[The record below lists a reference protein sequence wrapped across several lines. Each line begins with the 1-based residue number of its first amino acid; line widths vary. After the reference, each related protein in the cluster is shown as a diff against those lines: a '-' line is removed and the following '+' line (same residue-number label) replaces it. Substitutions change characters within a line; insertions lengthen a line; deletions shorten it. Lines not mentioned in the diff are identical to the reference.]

1 VVGSNQNGDP
11 AAPEGAS
18 GYRLGNTVKYA
29 DKYMVVAN
37 TPLAV
42 KAGCDVL
49 KAGGSAVDAAVA
61 VQAVLGLVEPQSST
75 IAGSGFMMYYDAK
88 TKQVTA
94 YDGRETAPAAANEFY
109 LIRQ

>member
-1 VVGSNQNGDP
+1 MTPRQISKDDSNTTPPNLIVDNDPTSCSKLAQDGSSVVVGSNQNGDP

-49 KAGGSAVDAAVA
+49 KQAVA
-61 VQAVLGLVEPQSST
+61 QS
-75 IAGSGFMMYYDAK
+75 MQPLRYK
-88 TKQVTA
+88 
-94 YDGRETAPAAANEFY
+94 RC
-109 LIRQ
+109 

>member
-1 VVGSNQNGDP
+1 MVVGSNQNGDP

-42 KAGCDVL
+42 KSRLRCV
-49 KAGGSAVDAAVA
+49 KS
-61 VQAVLGLVEPQSST
+61 
-75 IAGSGFMMYYDAK
+75 
-88 TKQVTA
+88 
-94 YDGRETAPAAANEFY
+94 R
-109 LIRQ
+109 R